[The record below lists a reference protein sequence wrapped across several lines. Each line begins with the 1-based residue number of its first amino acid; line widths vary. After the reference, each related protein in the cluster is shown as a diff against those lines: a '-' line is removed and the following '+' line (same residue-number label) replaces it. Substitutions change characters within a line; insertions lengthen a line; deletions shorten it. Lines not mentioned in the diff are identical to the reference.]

1 MMRVL
6 TKAALVLVMSLLFGA
21 WALPFVLV
29 PSAVASERY
38 GLGVLV
44 EGDDLFACRTEKL
57 ALKIQKSG
65 LAPENLGAAIENN
78 DCFFLDRFDH
88 IPRRL
93 VLRANALTVYET
105 EAQGKNARLGALFIV
120 VP

>member
-1 MMRVL
+1 MTLFSKFLKLSACRHVL
-6 TKAALVLVMSLLFGA
+6 LVGLCVLPYAA
-21 WALPFVLV
+21 
-29 PSAVASERY
+29 SASDNYSVGSMAK
-38 GLGVLV
+38 
-44 EGDDLFACRTEKL
+44 GDDLFACRTEKL

-88 IPRRL
+88 IPQRL
-93 VLRANALTVYET
+93 VLRANELSVYET
-105 EAQGKNARLGALFIV
+105 LAQGKNEKLGSLYIV

>member
-1 MMRVL
+1 MMLLSKVL
-6 TKAALVLVMSLLFGA
+6 KLSACLLVLLA
-21 WALPFVLV
+21 
-29 PSAVASERY
+29 
-38 GLGVLV
+38 GLGAMSHGAFASDKYSVGSLAK
-44 EGDDLFACRTEKL
+44 GDDLFACRTEKL

-88 IPRRL
+88 IPQRL
-93 VLRANALTVYET
+93 ILRANELSVYET
-105 EAQGKNARLGALFIV
+105 LAQGKNEKLGSLYIV

>member
-1 MMRVL
+1 M
-6 TKAALVLVMSLLFGA
+6 AALLAGICV
-21 WALPFVLV
+21 WPI
-29 PSAVASERY
+29 SAGASENY
-38 GLGVLV
+38 PVGTLV
-44 EGDDLFACRTEKL
+44 QGDDLFACRTEKL

-93 VLRANALTVYET
+93 ILRANDLSVLAT
-105 EAQGKNARLGALFIV
+105 EAQGKNARLGIFYIV